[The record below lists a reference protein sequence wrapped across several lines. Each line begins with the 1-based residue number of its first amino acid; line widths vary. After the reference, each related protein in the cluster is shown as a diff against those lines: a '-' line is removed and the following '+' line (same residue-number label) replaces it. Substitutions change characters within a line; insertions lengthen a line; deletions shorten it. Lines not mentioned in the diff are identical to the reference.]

1 MIEVRFLGVG
11 AALPAPGQTNCAF
24 VIRNAGIT
32 LLFDCGP
39 AILQQLAAVGM
50 SPGDVTHLFVSHRHG
65 DHLLGYPMFLL
76 WRALG
81 TELVGEMPTIIASSN
96 AAGALRPL
104 WDLVY
109 PDGPAPEITLI
120 ELPTDQSSSLE
131 LVPGLWLRTWPM
143 IHSDP
148 APVLGLR
155 LETEGKVL
163 ALTADASWSDGLV
176 ELAREA
182 DLVIAD
188 ARYGATVPPART
200 HPSRFHCTA
209 REAGLFA
216 QQAGARSLALVHIG
230 SEYAARHE
238 ALVAEAA
245 EVFAGRVFA
254 PVAGDQVVL

>member
-1 MIEVRFLGVG
+1 MIEVLFLGVG

-24 VIRNAGIT
+24 VIRTRSLT

-65 DHLLGYPMFLL
+65 DHVLGYPMFLL
-76 WRALG
+76 WRALE
-81 TELVGEMPTIIASSN
+81 TAVVSAMPTVIASSD

-109 PDGPAPEITLI
+109 SDGPAPDITMI
-120 ELPTDQSSSLE
+120 ELPTDQPGSLE
-131 LVPGLWLRTWPM
+131 LVPGLWLRSWPM

-163 ALTADASWSDGLV
+163 ALTADASWSDALV
-176 ELAREA
+176 ELARDA

-188 ARYGATVPPART
+188 ARYAATVPPART

-216 QQAGARSLALVHIG
+216 QRAGARSLALVHIG
-230 SEYAARHE
+230 AEYAGRNE
-238 ALVAEAA
+238 ALVAEAGA
-245 EVFAGRVFA
+245 VFNGRVFA
-254 PVAGDQVVL
+254 PQAGDQCTL